1 MQKGISG
8 SQIVI
13 GKPISKS
20 DAYNG
25 QIEDFSDYGEW
36 LKKFY
41 NDKKNSENPWKGGVS
56 FWQVS
61 SDLDGEQV
69 RKVADKLKSLKKDE

>member
-20 DAYNG
+20 DADNG
-25 QIEDFSDYGEW
+25 HITNFSDYGEW
-36 LKKFY
+36 LKKFH
-41 NDKKNSENPWKGGVS
+41 DDTANSTNPWKGGVS

-61 SDLDGEQV
+61 SDLTGEQV
-69 RKVADKLKSLKKDE
+69 KKVADKLKSQ